1 MEIDI
6 DVIRDTY
13 ALFTK
18 YEIDIPQEDFDQVY
32 SLRINFQQMLAL
44 AKDLAF
50 QISEMQSPLLLELNT
65 GISTFHA
72 ELEAFA
78 NDYETK
84 GPMVQGITA
93 KEASDRVPFNFSQ
106 ITNKCNFDFLHNFIS
121 FLFF

>member
-6 DVIRDTY
+6 VVIRDTY

-32 SLRINFQQMLAL
+32 SLQINFQQMLAL

-106 ITNKCNFDFLHNFIS
+106 NTNKCNYDFLHNFIS